1 MLAPEVQATT
11 IAIRV
16 PLALDRSQCRKI
28 LRYTP
33 GHWPFQNLCTSLPKL
48 RATQMLAPSK
58 ATPVEPPLALKLPI
72 IWPSLARN
80 SCSPVPSV
88 SQMLSST
95 KCRSRLLNRN
105 HLLGSPS
112 GRTGTSQLC
121 ETIAV
126 RRSIGG
132 SGFQS
137 PKPFKNTPAI
147 LLRFR
152 QRSRVD
158 RPRFI
163 VRKQPPHPFD
173 QQRLTPVK

>member
-126 RRSIGG
+126 RRSMEARVSVPQAIQKYA
-132 SGFQS
+132 SDSIALS
-137 PKPFKNTPAI
+137 PAVKSRSASFHCPETTPI
-147 LLRFR
+147 
-152 QRSRVD
+152 S
-158 RPRFI
+158 I
-163 VRKQPPHPFD
+163 
-173 QQRLTPVK
+173 